1 MFHVEHIKGVSIM
14 AEVRLTR
21 AGADARTRALLSEVQ
36 RKASMAN
43 KRLTRLE
50 NNNLTNLPAYQSWV
64 DYGGGVRFSVAGKD
78 YNALQAELS
87 RVNHFLESK
96 TSLVRQANK
105 HMKDLAKMTGVK
117 YDKVA
122 DLPSKLSG
130 FFDLASKVE
139 QYLRQTEQSASAIGY
154 HKIWEVINRYVET
167 EKKDLEQVMKDG
179 QDLIPRISNAISSSL
194 SAEMVDNMKKWNIWD
209 EI

>member
-1 MFHVEHIKGVSIM
+1 M
-14 AEVRLTR
+14 AEVRLSR
-21 AGADARTRALLSEVQ
+21 AGADARTRGLLSEVQ

-43 KRLTRLE
+43 KRLVRLE
-50 NNNLTNLPAYQSWV
+50 RNNLTDLPAYKSWV
-64 DYGGGVRFSVAGKD
+64 DYGGGVKFSVAGKD

-87 RVNHFLESK
+87 RVNHFLDSK

-117 YDKVA
+117 YDKVSE
-122 DLPSKLSG
+122 LPNKLSE
-130 FFDLASKVE
+130 FFKLASQVE
-139 QYLRQTEQSASAIGY
+139 QYLRATEQSATAIGY
-154 HKIWEVINRYVET
+154 HKIWDVINKYVED
-167 EKKDLEQVMKDG
+167 EKEDLEKVLKDS

-194 SAEMVDNMKKWNIWD
+194 SAEMIDNVKKWDLWD